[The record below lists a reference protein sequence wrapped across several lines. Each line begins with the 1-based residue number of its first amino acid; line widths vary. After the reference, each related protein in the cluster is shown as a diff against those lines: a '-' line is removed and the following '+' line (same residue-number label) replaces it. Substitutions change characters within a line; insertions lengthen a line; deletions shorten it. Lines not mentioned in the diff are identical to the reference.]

1 MDQVAHAS
9 HRGRSPHIRLVEV
22 GPRDGLQN
30 EKAAVPLEAKVAFV
44 EALSETGVPE
54 IEAGAFVSAKA
65 VPQMADSS
73 QVFQRIKRR
82 PGVIYSALV
91 PNERGLDEALK
102 AKTDKIAVFT
112 AASETFNRKN
122 TNAGIKESL
131 DRFKPVVSRAKSLK
145 MPVRGY
151 ISTAFVCPF
160 EGAISPSKVVSLG
173 LDLLALGVDEIAIG
187 DTIGRAAP
195 KDVRALLKPL
205 LKEIPEK
212 RLFFHFHDT
221 YGLAIANILTAY
233 EEFNATGF
241 DCSAGGLGGCPF
253 APGAAGN
260 VATEDAAFALAASGA
275 KVDLDFEKLKAAE
288 SAIAPLL
295 GHPFPARLFKVAAH
309 LRAAAGG

>member
-1 MDQVAHAS
+1 MDALTHAS
-9 HRGRSPHIRLVEV
+9 HRGRAPHIRLVEV

-30 EKAAVPLEAKVAFV
+30 EKSALPLEAKVAFV
-44 EALSETGVPE
+44 DALSETGVPE
-54 IEAGAFVSAKA
+54 IETGAFVSAKA
-65 VPQMADSS
+65 VPQMSDSLR
-73 QVFQRIKRR
+73 VFQRIRRR

-91 PNERGLDEALK
+91 PNERGLDEAVK
-102 AKTDKIAVFT
+102 AKADKIAVFT

-122 TNAGIKESL
+122 TNAGIQESL
-131 DRFKPVVSRAKSLK
+131 ERFKPVVSRAKSLR

-173 LDLLALGVDEIAIG
+173 LELLALGVDELAIG

-212 RLFFHFHDT
+212 RLYFHFHDT
-221 YGLAIANILTAY
+221 YGLAIANLLTAY

-241 DCSAGGLGGCPF
+241 DASAGGLGGCPF

-260 VATEDAAFALAASGA
+260 VATEDAAFALEASGA
-275 KVDLDFEKLKAAE
+275 KVDLDFGKLNAAE
-288 SAIAPLL
+288 NAIAPHL
-295 GHPFPARLFKVAAH
+295 GHPFPARLAKVAA
-309 LRAAAGG
+309 RAAA

>member
-1 MDQVAHAS
+1 MDAVTLAS
-9 HRGRSPHIRLVEV
+9 HRGRPPHIRFVEV

-30 EKAAVPLEAKVAFV
+30 EKSSLPVEAKAAFV
-44 EALSETGVPE
+44 DALSETGVPE

-65 VPQMADSS
+65 VPQMSDSL
-73 QVFQRIKRR
+73 QVFQRIQRR

-91 PNERGLDEALK
+91 PNERGLDEALRAK
-102 AKTDKIAVFT
+102 ADKIAVFT

-131 DRFKPVVSRAKSLK
+131 ERFKSVVYRAKSLK

-151 ISTAFVCPF
+151 ISTAYVCPF

-173 LDLLALGVDEIAIG
+173 LSLLDLGVDEIAIG

-205 LKEIPEK
+205 LKEISEK
-212 RLFFHFHDT
+212 RLYFHFHDT

-241 DCSAGGLGGCPF
+241 DASAGGLGGCPF

-260 VATEDAAFALAASGA
+260 VATEDAAFALSASGA
-275 KVDLDFEKLKAAE
+275 KVELDFGKLKAAE
-288 SAIAPLL
+288 AVIAPLL
-295 GHPFPARLFKVAAH
+295 GHPFPARLAKAAAH
-309 LRAAAGG
+309 EKANV